1 MGISAS
7 IVLYKTQASELKHV
21 VDCLFNSKVISALI
35 LVDNSPDNRLKDCIA
50 DEKVK
55 YVFNDQNIGYGS
67 GHNIAIREI
76 IDQYEFHLVLNSD
89 ISFEPE
95 VIGEIISYM
104 KTHSDVG
111 QLMPKISNFNG
122 EMQYMAKLLPTPFDL
137 FVRGFVPS
145 FCCSKRRA
153 KFQLEFADYN
163 QTMNVPYLS
172 GCFMFLRTQALK
184 ETGLFDERFFV
195 HTEDIDLSRRIH
207 KKYKTLYYP
216 KVSILHKHAK
226 ESQKNMKMLFVLILN
241 GIRYFNKWGWFFDL
255 ERRKTNMMVL
265 KELNF
270 RSNS

>member
-1 MGISAS
+1 MTRVAQIGEAKPETNLKQKNSMGISAS

-21 VDCLFNSKVISALI
+21 VDCLFNSKLISALI

-95 VIGEIISYM
+95 VIGKIISYM

-122 EMQYMAKLLPTPFDL
+122 EMQYMAKLLPPVFDT
-137 FVRGFVPS
+137 FS
-145 FCCSKRRA
+145 SSK
-153 KFQLEFADYN
+153 
-163 QTMNVPYLS
+163 T
-172 GCFMFLRTQALK
+172 
-184 ETGLFDERFFV
+184 
-195 HTEDIDLSRRIH
+195 
-207 KKYKTLYYP
+207 
-216 KVSILHKHAK
+216 
-226 ESQKNMKMLFVLILN
+226 
-241 GIRYFNKWGWFFDL
+241 
-255 ERRKTNMMVL
+255 
-265 KELNF
+265 
-270 RSNS
+270 